1 MGHNDH
7 IDFQLHDAIE
17 DLVDEGLIE
26 DRSKEYGVAQQ
37 VIHSGYDSLSIKQR
51 VLYNAVIVPALTERA
66 NEIRVSEIV
75 SSMPE

>member
-7 IDFQLHDAIE
+7 IDFQFHDAIE